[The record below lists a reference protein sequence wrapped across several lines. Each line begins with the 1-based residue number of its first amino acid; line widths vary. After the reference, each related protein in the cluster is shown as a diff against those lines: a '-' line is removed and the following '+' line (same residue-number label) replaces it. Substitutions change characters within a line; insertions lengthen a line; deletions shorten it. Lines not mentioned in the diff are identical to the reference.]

1 MGYEIRL
8 VANSQLE
15 LVQLQW
21 TIRAAGLKPGN
32 PYTKANRWVVPIYG
46 RDTMERF
53 VAWIEKRHGVPNAT
67 PPKGGTPNGRPRQNP
82 NGRLKAE
89 LQTNPNKI
97 RSYTPRPDSRGSR
110 VCGR

>member
-53 VAWIEKRHGVPNAT
+53 VAWIEKFG
-67 PPKGGTPNGRPRQNP
+67 KNGSAKRERRQ
-82 NGRLKAE
+82 KAE
-89 LQTNPNKI
+89 
-97 RSYTPRPDSRGSR
+97 PRTAA
-110 VCGR
+110 